1 MSFNDL
7 GIILTTNQQEQL
19 NIYKDF
25 LIEYNKHTNLT
36 AITNEDDIY
45 LKHFYDSLTIT
56 KVIKLDNQKVLDIGT
71 GAGFPGLV
79 LKIVYPD
86 LDVTLLDSNNK
97 KTKFLTE
104 LTNKLNIKVNIV
116 NERAEE
122 YIINNRESYDLVVSR
137 AVANLNTLVE
147 LAIPYLKVNGYF
159 IAMKANAKEEI
170 DSSLN
175 AIKVLNSSIEDTIEF
190 KLNNTDLRTLI
201 KIKKNNK
208 TDIKYPRRYDKI
220 IKQPL

>member
-56 KVIKLDNQKVLDIGT
+56 KIIKLDNQKVLDIGT

-122 YIINNRESYDLVVSR
+122 YVINNRESYDLVVSR

-175 AIKVLNSSIEDTIEF
+175 SIKVLNSSIEDTIEF

-201 KIKKNNK
+201 KIKKNAI